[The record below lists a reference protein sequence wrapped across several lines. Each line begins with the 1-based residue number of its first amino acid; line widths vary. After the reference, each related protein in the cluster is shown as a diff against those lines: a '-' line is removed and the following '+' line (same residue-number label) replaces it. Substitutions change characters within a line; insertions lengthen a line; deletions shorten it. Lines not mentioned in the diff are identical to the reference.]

1 VSALIQTEGIVVRT
15 IKYGETSVITDIL
28 TRKLGIQSFIMGGV
42 TAGNTR
48 SGLFQIMNQLEVVVY
63 YKENRSLHRIKE
75 ARFLKTYQALSFE
88 IHRSA
93 IGIFILEMVRKCL
106 RGSVQD
112 EALYQW
118 VKDCLD
124 LADHRA
130 TPLSWLPVY
139 FALGFTRFLGIQPLK
154 CADPDLR
161 VFDLRE
167 GLFLNKAP
175 NHPDYLEGAATG
187 LLSRVLDCEDILE
200 LAEINSTTRSIRK
213 ALLARIL
220 DYYRMHLDHFQGL
233 ESPQILE
240 EILTA

>member
-1 VSALIQTEGIVVRT
+1 MSALIQTEGIVIRT
-15 IKYGETSVITDIL
+15 IKYGETSIITEIL
-28 TRKLGIQSFIMGGV
+28 TRKLGLQSFIMGGV
-42 TAGNTR
+42 TSGNSR

-63 YKENRSLHRIKE
+63 YKENRTLHRIKE
-75 ARFLKTYQALSFE
+75 ARFLRTYQALSFE

-93 IGIFILEMVRKCL
+93 IGIFILEMVRKCM

-124 LADHRA
+124 LADDGS
-130 TPLSWLPVY
+130 TPLPWMPVY
-139 FALGFTRFLGIQPLK
+139 FALGFTRFLGFQPLK
-154 CADPDLR
+154 CPDPDHR

-167 GLFLNKAP
+167 GLFLKNTP
-175 NHPDYLEGAATG
+175 LHPDYLEGPQTT
-187 LLSRVLDCEDILE
+187 LLSQVLECEDIQE
-200 LAEINSTTRSIRK
+200 LQGLNSTSRFIRRE
-213 ALLARIL
+213 LLARVL

>member
-1 VSALIQTEGIVVRT
+1 MSALIQTEGIVVRT
-15 IKYGETSVITDIL
+15 IKYGETSVITEVL
-28 TRKLGIQSFIMGGV
+28 TRKLGSQSFIMGGV
-42 TAGNTR
+42 TAGNAR

-63 YKENRSLHRIKE
+63 YKENRTLHRIKE

-124 LADHRA
+124 LADQRT
-130 TPLSWLPVY
+130 TPLPWLPVY

-154 CADPDLR
+154 CADPDHR

-167 GLFLNKAP
+167 GLFLNRAP
-175 NHPDYLEGAATG
+175 HHPDYLEGAATA
-187 LLSRVLDCEDILE
+187 LLSRVLECEDILE
-200 LAEINSTTRSIRK
+200 LAEINSTTRSTRK
-213 ALLARIL
+213 ALLASIL